1 MRGKIHS
8 FGCSF
13 STRNLIPKGMFW
25 LDILARKYEVPYDSW
40 ATGASEFNEAFH
52 RLTFAMKDFKK
63 DDLVIFQFTDH
74 NRLGVIPNGYY
85 ITTAMLNNMCPN
97 DGKRNSEDYLVG
109 FDWNR
114 KVGHVNKTDDEFMLL
129 YDFANTWLH
138 DQMFW
143 NYWRVW
149 NTLKFLEEKIGIH
162 FIILFLDK
170 TWEEVIHPEHYH
182 NIPLFPL
189 PEENNNFKNPQENIA
204 LNFFCWD
211 NKGYAIGHDLNYKD
225 VLGWHKDDGHPG
237 ELGNAKMVDFIMDHI
252 DKVWPKSN
260 PYNTK

>member
-1 MRGKIHS
+1 MRGRIHS

-13 STRNLIPKGMFW
+13 STRNLVPEGMFW
-25 LDILARKYEVPYDSW
+25 LDILARKYKVPYDSW
-40 ATGASEFNEAFH
+40 GSGASEFNEAFH
-52 RLTFAMKDFKK
+52 RLTFTMKDFKK

-85 ITTAMLNNMCPN
+85 ITTAMLN
-97 DGKRNSEDYLVG
+97 RNAKDYLVG

-189 PEENNNFKNPQENIA
+189 PEENNNIKNTHENIA
-204 LNFFCWD
+204 LNLFCWD

-225 VLGWHKDDGHPG
+225 VPGWHKDDGHPG

-260 PYNTK
+260 PYNTNS